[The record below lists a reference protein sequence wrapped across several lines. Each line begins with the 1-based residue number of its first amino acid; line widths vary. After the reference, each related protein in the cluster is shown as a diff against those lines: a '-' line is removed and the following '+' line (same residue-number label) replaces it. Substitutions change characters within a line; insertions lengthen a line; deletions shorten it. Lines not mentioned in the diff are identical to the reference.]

1 MCAQA
6 TLSTDESSREM
17 VAEKKSRQRPA
28 QSAVWRRSNYGPDCY
43 HVFEI
48 DTIDAQRPSRWN
60 LQRPHAHAF
69 FFYHPLCRPAG
80 VDSQSPIL
88 NSRDAKCC
96 WNDCTRRD
104 AFYFAWISSSS
115 RWEQSTSRSRVIVC
129 YRRLRVS
136 SKFLRGPL
144 SRNVSRALQT
154 HRWLYDVPP
163 ARMSSGRYWE

>member
-17 VAEKKSRQRPA
+17 VAEKKSLQA
-28 QSAVWRRSNYGPDCY
+28 SAKRCMTSLQLWPRLLSRFWNRHY
-43 HVFEI
+43 
-48 DTIDAQRPSRWN
+48 AQRSSRWN
-60 LQRPHAHAF
+60 LQCPHAHAF
-69 FFYHPLCRPAG
+69 FFYHPLCQPAG
-80 VDSQSPIL
+80 VDSQSPIS
-88 NSRDAKCC
+88 NSRDAKCR

-115 RWEQSTSRSRVIVC
+115 RREQSTSRSRVIVC